1 MYFSQVQVFYPVVY
15 THLFFNKIKA
25 EMWRKKKKPNLLAL
39 FHLVFKPWSMS
50 AVGISNLQLKMS
62 ISTGIGEVNNKVI
75 SQALRISV
83 SGCKGSIQ
91 EGSYWLIMTE
101 SHGLLHKLRV

>member
-1 MYFSQVQVFYPVVY
+1 
-15 THLFFNKIKA
+15 
-25 EMWRKKKKPNLLAL
+25 
-39 FHLVFKPWSMS
+39 MS

-62 ISTGIGEVNNKVI
+62 TSTWTGEVNNKVI

-91 EGSYWLIMTE
+91 EGSSWLIMIE
-101 SHGLLHKLRV
+101 SHGLLQAKGVDIQP